1 MQIINSGRCQGL
13 VGTPNCCAGS
23 LSSAMLRKPLELPPE
38 VAKAFVRDMKAF
50 FKAKGHEADEI
61 AAKQAW
67 LLKNHLP
74 RNAKLRISDV
84 KELFLLM
91 NDRT

>member
-1 MQIINSGRCQGL
+1 
-13 VGTPNCCAGS
+13 
-23 LSSAMLRKPLELPPE
+23 
-38 VAKAFVRDMKAF
+38 MKAV

-74 RNAKLRISDV
+74 RGAKLRIADV
-84 KELFLLM
+84 KELFLQM
-91 NDRT
+91 KDQV